1 MASRVDLYTK
11 EEIQLFRDYMSVA
24 VPEEELE
31 ICSDELIIETIEII
45 ARGGGGDLE
54 RPKETDQTIE
64 LNPDDL
70 EVVTGAGKLED
81 LLDQIKRA
89 GIYKEMKRLL
99 NTEGGKVAAVQ
110 LCVGL
115 GTDLVYLCNDV
126 IGLIK

>member
-45 ARGGGGDLE
+45 ARGGGDLE

-110 LCVGL
+110 LCIGL